1 MSGDSPETTRV
12 AVLDDWQKVAHEMA
26 DWDSLGSNVAVDF
39 FNDPIP
45 TDELQNTLAP
55 YHIICLMRERTP
67 FPGSLIRE
75 LPNLR
80 YLITSGA
87 RNASID
93 VASANAC
100 GVPVSGTESGQ
111 RGTIE
116 LATGLMLMLARGLH
130 TQSRSM
136 ADGGWQVGL
145 GRELSGARLGV
156 LGLGRLGSQVA
167 RMGHAFGM
175 EVQAWSQ
182 NLTAERCAEI
192 GVSYADKET
201 LFKTSDFIT
210 IHLKLSDRVR
220 ALVGAKELSLMK
232 SDAFLINTSRAP
244 IVDTDALIKA
254 LENHQIAGAA
264 LDVYDVEPLP
274 ANDRL
279 RTTPNLLLTPHV
291 GYVTRETYHLFFPQM
306 VENIAAFLEG
316 HPIRLIE

>member
-1 MSGDSPETTRV
+1 MSGDNPGSTRV

-26 DWDSLGSNVAVDF
+26 DWDSLGSNIEAEF
-39 FNDPIP
+39 FTDPIP
-45 TDELQNTLAP
+45 RDELKTTLSP

-93 VASANAC
+93 VASAKEC

-111 RGTIE
+111 RGTVE

-136 ADGGWQVGL
+136 TDGGWQVGL

-167 RMGHAFGM
+167 KMGHAFGM

-182 NLTAERCAEI
+182 NLTNDRCEEH
-192 GVSYADKET
+192 GVSYADKEAF
-201 LFKTSDFIT
+201 FKTSDFIT

-220 ALVGAKELSLMK
+220 ALVGKAELSLMK
-232 SDAFLINTSRAP
+232 DDAFLINTSRAP
-244 IVDTDALIKA
+244 IVDTHALVEA
-254 LENHQIAGAA
+254 LESHQIAGAA

-274 ANDRL
+274 ADDPL

-306 VENIAAFLEG
+306 VENIAAFLKG
-316 HPIRLIE
+316 QPIRLIE

>member
-1 MSGDSPETTRV
+1 MKI
-12 AVLDDWQKVAHEMA
+12 ALLDDWQNDASSFA
-26 DWDSLGSNVAVDF
+26 DCARLSIDHQLD
-39 FNDPIP
+39 IY
-45 TDELQNTLAP
+45 TDTISGPDLIERLHPYDIILA
-55 YHIICLMRERTP
+55 MRERT
-67 FPGSLIRE
+67 GLRADVLSQ
-75 LPNLR
+75 LPNLKAI
-80 YLITSGA
+80 ITCGM
-87 RNASID
+87 RNAAID
-93 VASANAC
+93 LDYCKANHITVC
-100 GVPVSGTESGQ
+100 GTESPGHA
-111 RGTIE
+111 TAE
-116 LATGLMLMLARGLH
+116 LAMMLVGMLARQLYPSV
-130 TQSRSM
+130 QSM
-136 ADGGWQVGL
+136 ATGGWQVST
-145 GRELSGARLGV
+145 GRDLRGARLGI

-167 RMGHAFGM
+167 GLGKAFGM

-244 IVDTDALIKA
+244 IVDTDALIEA

-274 ANDRL
+274 VNDRL